1 MISFILSVAAISAV
15 SSGQFSSVQFSA
27 LYYFSN
33 KYCLIGFSVRLSL
46 SNYARS
52 FIGTEHPNPGEPYRG
67 LFCTSYLPNNPAGQE
82 VCNLL
87 SSAFDARLIFTIGK
101 CLATGEE
108 NKTVF
113 NGIELKTNRSGGP
126 AK

>member
-1 MISFILSVAAISAV
+1 MATIFAV
-15 SSGQFSSVQFSA
+15 SSVQFSV
-27 LYYFSN
+27 LYFSN
-33 KYCLIGFSVRLSL
+33 KHCLLAFSVQLFL
-46 SNYARS
+46 SNYVPS
-52 FIGTEHPNPGEPYRG
+52 FIGTEHPNPEKPYRG

-87 SSAFDARLIFTIGK
+87 RSAFDARLIFTIGK
-101 CLATGEE
+101 CPATGEE
-108 NKTVF
+108 NKVVF